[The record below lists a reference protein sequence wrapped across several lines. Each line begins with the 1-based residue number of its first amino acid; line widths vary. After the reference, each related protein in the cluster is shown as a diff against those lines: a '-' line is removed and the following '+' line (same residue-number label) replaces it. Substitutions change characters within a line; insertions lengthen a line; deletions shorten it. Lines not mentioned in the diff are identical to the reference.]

1 MLAGATMFI
10 SWFYFFVKMAI
21 LICITIMCP
30 KSCMEKLFVVAGLTL
45 SVGYQQLNCAIAQVL
60 LPVLF
65 GFLHVPTVAGRTMS
79 CKCRFKRGYNK
90 YPHIHRISPY
100 TQHSSTFFGWWFFRT
115 WKQLRLLGSCEMWHK
130 GAETRWTEA
139 IFQLASGTP
148 GGPCCPEKYVSNRR
162 FFTWFAQWF
171 AQWYTTWLTLDPLK
185 NI

>member
-1 MLAGATMFI
+1 MPPLQGAITTMLAGATMFI
-10 SWFYFFVKMAI
+10 CWFYFFVKMAI

-79 CKCRFKRGYNK
+79 CKCKFKRGYNK

-100 TQHSSTFFGWWFFRT
+100 TQHS
-115 WKQLRLLGSCEMWHK
+115 LGD
-130 GAETRWTEA
+130 G
-139 IFQLASGTP
+139 FSGPENNCGCSARVTYVTP
-148 GGPCCPEKYVSNRR
+148 
-162 FFTWFAQWF
+162 
-171 AQWYTTWLTLDPLK
+171 
-185 NI
+185 